1 MTILE
6 IGKEAKK
13 AARELARLNTKEKNE
28 LLRTLAQ
35 ELKSREE
42 EIILANEE
50 DLRRGKEA
58 QLSEALLDR
67 LLLNSKRMESMVE
80 GILSIEAM
88 EDPIGKVLS
97 LKTLENGLQVG
108 KKTVPLG
115 VVGIIYESR
124 PNVTIDT
131 AALCLKSSN
140 ALILRGG
147 KEAISSNKALV
158 AVIQGA
164 LEKRGL
170 NPHMV
175 QLIEDLSYETAGE
188 FMKMNDYLD
197 VLIPRGSARLIQ
209 RVVKESTVPVIETG
223 VGNCHI
229 YVDESADENM
239 ALSIIENAKTQ
250 RTGVCNAMESLLVHE
265 NILESFLPK
274 LEKLTKEHGVK
285 VMADEKARA
294 VVPSYEAATEEDYG
308 TEYLDL
314 AFSLKT
320 VGSIEEA
327 MDHIA
332 KYGTGHSEAIITKE
346 YDHAMTFLN
355 EVDAA
360 AVYVNASTRFTD
372 GQAMGMGAEMGI
384 STQKLHARGPV
395 GLAELTSTKYII
407 FGQGQIRP

>member
-80 GILSIEAM
+80 GVLSIEAM

-229 YVDESADENM
+229 YVDESADESM

-274 LEKLTKEHGVK
+274 LEKLTKDHGVK
-285 VMADEKARA
+285 VKADEKARA

-308 TEYLDL
+308 IEYLDL

>member
-1 MTILE
+1 MTMIE
-6 IGKEAKK
+6 IGREAKR
-13 AARELARLNTKEKNE
+13 AARELARLSTKEKNE
-28 LLRTLAQ
+28 LLAALAE
-35 ELKSREE
+35 ELKVKEE
-42 EIILANEE
+42 EILQANEE
-50 DLRRGKEA
+50 DLRRGKEGN
-58 QLSEALLDR
+58 LSEALLDR
-67 LLLNSKRMESMVE
+67 LLLNPKRIDSMVE
-80 GILSIEAM
+80 GILSIRTM

-97 LKTLENGLQVG
+97 MKTLENGLQIG

-124 PNVTIDT
+124 PNVTVDT

-158 AVIQGA
+158 SVIQAA
-164 LEKRGL
+164 LVKKGL

-188 FMKMNDYLD
+188 FMRMNEYLD

-223 VGNCHI
+223 VGNCHVF
-229 YVDESADENM
+229 VDESADEAM

-265 NILESFLPK
+265 AIVKSFLPK
-274 LEKLTKEHGVK
+274 LEKLTKKHGVR
-285 VMADEKARA
+285 VMADEKGREVIA
-294 VVPSYEAATEEDYG
+294 SFNEATEEDYAA
-308 TEYLDL
+308 EYLDL

-320 VGSIEEA
+320 VASLEEA
-327 MDHIA
+327 MEHIA
-332 KYGTGHSEAIITKE
+332 KYGTGHSEAIITE
-346 YDHAMTFLN
+346 NYGHAMTFLN

-395 GLAELTSTKYII
+395 GLTELTSTKYII
-407 FGQGQIRP
+407 FGQGQIRS

>member
-1 MTILE
+1 MTMIE
-6 IGKEAKK
+6 IGREAKK
-13 AARELARLNTKEKNE
+13 AARELARLSTKEKND
-28 LLRTLAQ
+28 LLVALAE
-35 ELKSREE
+35 ELKVKEE
-42 EIILANEE
+42 EILQANEE
-50 DLRRGKEA
+50 DLRRGREGN
-58 QLSEALLDR
+58 LSEALLDR
-67 LLLNSKRMESMVE
+67 LLLNPQRIDSMVE
-80 GILSIEAM
+80 GILSIRTM

-97 LKTLENGLQVG
+97 MNTLENGLQIG

-158 AVIQGA
+158 SVIQAA
-164 LEKRGL
+164 LLKRGL

-188 FMKMNDYLD
+188 FMRMNEYLD

-223 VGNCHI
+223 VGNCHVF
-229 YVDESADENM
+229 VDESADEEM
-239 ALSIIENAKTQ
+239 ALAIIENAKTQ

-265 NILESFLPK
+265 AIVESFLPK
-274 LEKLTKEHGVK
+274 LEKLTKEHGVR
-285 VMADEKARA
+285 VMADEKARGVIA
-294 VVPSYEAATEEDYG
+294 SFNEATEEDYAA
-308 TEYLDL
+308 EYLDL

-320 VGSIEEA
+320 VASLEEA
-327 MDHIA
+327 MEHIA
-332 KYGTGHSEAIITKE
+332 KYGTGHSEAIITE
-346 YDHAMTFLN
+346 NYGHAMTFLN

>member
-1 MTILE
+1 MTMIE
-6 IGKEAKK
+6 IGREAKK
-13 AARELARLNTKEKNE
+13 ASRELARLSTKEKND
-28 LLRTLAQ
+28 LLVALAE
-35 ELKSREE
+35 ELKVKEE
-42 EIILANEE
+42 EILQANEE
-50 DLRRGKEA
+50 DLRRGKEGN
-58 QLSEALLDR
+58 LSEALLDR
-67 LLLNSKRMESMVE
+67 LLLNPQRIESMIE
-80 GILSIEAM
+80 GILSIRTM

-97 LKTLENGLQVG
+97 MKTLENGLQIG

-158 AVIQGA
+158 SVIQAA
-164 LEKRGL
+164 LVKRGL

-188 FMKMNDYLD
+188 FMRMNEYLD

-223 VGNCHI
+223 VGNCHVF
-229 YVDESADENM
+229 VDESADEEM

-265 NILESFLPK
+265 AIVESFLPK
-274 LEKLTKEHGVK
+274 LEKLTKEHGVR
-285 VMADEKARA
+285 VLSDEKARGVIA
-294 VVPSYEAATEEDYG
+294 SFNEATEEDYA

-320 VGSIEEA
+320 VASLEEA
-327 MDHIA
+327 MEHIA
-332 KYGTGHSEAIITKE
+332 KYGTGHSEAIITE
-346 YDHAMTFLN
+346 NYGHAMTFLN

>member
-1 MTILE
+1 MTMIE
-6 IGKEAKK
+6 IGREAKK
-13 AARELARLNTKEKNE
+13 AARELARLSTKEKNE
-28 LLRTLAQ
+28 LLVALAE
-35 ELKSREE
+35 ELKVKEE
-42 EIILANEE
+42 EILQANEE
-50 DLRRGKEA
+50 DLRRGREGN
-58 QLSEALLDR
+58 LSEALLDR
-67 LLLNSKRMESMVE
+67 LLLNPKRIDSMVE
-80 GILSIEAM
+80 GILSIRTM

-97 LKTLENGLQVG
+97 MNTLENGLQIG

-158 AVIQGA
+158 SVIQAA
-164 LEKRGL
+164 LLKRGL

-188 FMKMNDYLD
+188 FMRMNEYLD

-223 VGNCHI
+223 VGNCHVF
-229 YVDESADENM
+229 VDESADEEM
-239 ALSIIENAKTQ
+239 ALAIIENAKTQ

-265 NILESFLPK
+265 AIVESFLPK
-274 LEKLTKEHGVK
+274 LEKLTKEHGVR
-285 VMADEKARA
+285 VMADEKARGVIA
-294 VVPSYEAATEEDYG
+294 SFNEATEEDYAA
-308 TEYLDL
+308 EYLDL

-320 VGSIEEA
+320 VASLEEA
-327 MDHIA
+327 MEHIA
-332 KYGTGHSEAIITKE
+332 KYGTGHSEAIITE
-346 YDHAMTFLN
+346 NYGHAMTFLN

>member
-35 ELKSREE
+35 ELKKREE

>member
-1 MTILE
+1 MTMIE
-6 IGKEAKK
+6 IGREAKK
-13 AARELARLNTKEKNE
+13 ASRELARLSTKEKND
-28 LLRTLAQ
+28 LLVALAE
-35 ELKSREE
+35 ELKVKEE
-42 EIILANEE
+42 EILQANEE
-50 DLRRGKEA
+50 DLRRGKEGN
-58 QLSEALLDR
+58 LSEALLDR
-67 LLLNSKRMESMVE
+67 LLLNPQRIESMIE
-80 GILSIEAM
+80 GILSIRTM

-97 LKTLENGLQVG
+97 MKTLENGLQIG

-158 AVIQGA
+158 SVIQAA
-164 LEKRGL
+164 LVKSGL

-188 FMKMNDYLD
+188 FMRMNEYLD

-223 VGNCHI
+223 VGNCHVF
-229 YVDESADENM
+229 VDESADEEM

-265 NILESFLPK
+265 AIVESFLPK
-274 LEKLTKEHGVK
+274 LEKLTKEHGVR
-285 VMADEKARA
+285 VMADVKARGVIA
-294 VVPSYEAATEEDYG
+294 SFNEATEEDYAA
-308 TEYLDL
+308 EYLDL

-320 VGSIEEA
+320 VASLEEA
-327 MDHIA
+327 MEHIA
-332 KYGTGHSEAIITKE
+332 KYGTGHSEAIITE
-346 YDHAMTFLN
+346 NYGHAMTFLN

>member
-97 LKTLENGLQVG
+97 LKTLENRLQVG

>member
-1 MTILE
+1 MTMIE
-6 IGKEAKK
+6 IGREAKK
-13 AARELARLNTKEKNE
+13 AARELARLSTKEKNE
-28 LLRTLAQ
+28 LLVALAE
-35 ELKSREE
+35 ELKVKEE
-42 EIILANEE
+42 EILQANEE
-50 DLRRGKEA
+50 DLRRGREGN
-58 QLSEALLDR
+58 LSEALLDR
-67 LLLNSKRMESMVE
+67 LLLNPQRIDSMVE
-80 GILSIEAM
+80 GILSIRTM

-97 LKTLENGLQVG
+97 MNTLENGLQIG

-158 AVIQGA
+158 SVIQAA
-164 LEKRGL
+164 LLKRGL

-188 FMKMNDYLD
+188 FMRMNEYLD

-223 VGNCHI
+223 VGNCHVF
-229 YVDESADENM
+229 VDESADEEM
-239 ALSIIENAKTQ
+239 ALAIIENAKTQ

-265 NILESFLPK
+265 AIVESFLPK
-274 LEKLTKEHGVK
+274 LEKLTKEHGVR
-285 VMADEKARA
+285 VMADEKARGVIA
-294 VVPSYEAATEEDYG
+294 SFNEATEEDYAA
-308 TEYLDL
+308 EYLDL

-320 VGSIEEA
+320 VASLEEA
-327 MDHIA
+327 MEHIA
-332 KYGTGHSEAIITKE
+332 KYGTGHSEAIITE
-346 YDHAMTFLN
+346 NYGHAMTFLN

>member
-13 AARELARLNTKEKNE
+13 AARELARLSTKEKNE

-229 YVDESADENM
+229 YVDESADEYM

-265 NILESFLPK
+265 NILKSFLPK

>member
-229 YVDESADENM
+229 YVDESADEYM

-265 NILESFLPK
+265 NILKSFLPK

>member
-1 MTILE
+1 MTMIE
-6 IGKEAKK
+6 IGREAKK
-13 AARELARLNTKEKNE
+13 AARELAKLSTKEKNE
-28 LLRTLAQ
+28 LLVALAE
-35 ELKSREE
+35 ELKVKEE
-42 EIILANEE
+42 EILKANEE
-50 DLRRGKEA
+50 DLRRGREGN
-58 QLSEALLDR
+58 LSEALLDR
-67 LLLNSKRMESMVE
+67 LLLNPQRIDSMVE
-80 GILSIEAM
+80 GILSIRTM
-88 EDPIGKVLS
+88 EDPIGKVVS
-97 LKTLENGLQVG
+97 MKTLENGLQIG

-158 AVIQGA
+158 SVIQAA
-164 LEKRGL
+164 LLKRGL
-170 NPHMV
+170 NLHMV

-188 FMKMNDYLD
+188 FMRMNEYLD

-223 VGNCHI
+223 VGNCHVF
-229 YVDESADENM
+229 VDESADETM

-265 NILESFLPK
+265 AIVERFLPK
-274 LEKLTKEHGVK
+274 LEKLTKEHGVR
-285 VMADEKARA
+285 VMADEKARGVIA
-294 VVPSYEAATEEDYG
+294 SFNEATEEDYAA
-308 TEYLDL
+308 EYLDL
-314 AFSLKT
+314 QFSLKT
-320 VGSIEEA
+320 VRSLEEA
-327 MDHIA
+327 MEHIA
-332 KYGTGHSEAIITKE
+332 KYGTGHSEAIITE
-346 YDHAMTFLN
+346 NYGHAMTFLN